1 MQIKWVALS
10 SELTFKFGFVIQECL
25 MDGSHKSRSLVGKY
39 SAFAPGVRPYT
50 KKYKPRKLSPR
61 IYLVRKPLES

>member
-1 MQIKWVALS
+1 
-10 SELTFKFGFVIQECL
+10 

-50 KKYKPRKLSPR
+50 KKYKPRKAKPKNLSR
-61 IYLVRKPLES
+61 QEACGVVTF